1 MEYLILAFATYYLSE
16 AINTTDGPFN
26 IFYKLKHMK
35 YSKAFECYTCL
46 AAWVGLLLALMI
58 ATDWKSWL
66 LSGLAA
72 AGVAVFLNYI
82 TE

>member
-1 MEYLILAFATYYLSE
+1 MEYVILAFATYYICE

-26 IFYKLKHMK
+26 VFYKLRHLK

-46 AAWVGLLLALMI
+46 AFWVGMVLSLLVSVDI
-58 ATDWKSWL
+58 KSWIIG
-66 LSGLAA
+66 GLAA
-72 AGVAVFLNYI
+72 AGAAVFLNYI